1 MAAQTWN
8 NLELTR
14 AIQMLQGQISDL
26 ETRLSANIPKVE
38 QDLAQT
44 RAAAEGMFAAL
55 RAEVQPEVDKIGTI
69 ITTVSGLQDQLTA
82 ERVRVDGAESTYAGL
97 VNGKAEY
104 ESKINQLESKVN
116 QLIADAGQ
124 ISDTVQASTNQIGI
138 ESQSRVTLDSKIDFV
153 SNKLE
158 QLVHDHEHLKRV
170 EETHYASQ
178 QMQIA
183 TVQGNQDKGSGSSGG
198 GGMGSREPL
207 ATNKLV
213 ASEDKIEGVEDKQT
227 LEDWFE
233 NVAMKVNLVYPG
245 AKTILDWA
253 ASNAA
258 EITASEINRR
268 GDSTLATMLSLQMYV
283 FLKCKTKAT
292 AANHLKTLSSERGLE
307 GWRILRKELMGG
319 RWTTTRRR
327 V

>member
-26 ETRLSANIPKVE
+26 ETLLSANIPKVE
-38 QDLAQT
+38 QDVAQT
-44 RAAAEGMFAAL
+44 RAAAESMFAAL
-55 RAEVQPEVDKIGTI
+55 RAEVQPEVDKIGPI
-69 ITTVSGLQDQLTA
+69 MTTMSNLQDQITA
-82 ERVRVDGAESTYAGL
+82 ERVRIDGAESTYAGL
-97 VNGKAEY
+97 ANGRIEY
-104 ESKINQLESKVN
+104 EGKINQLV
-116 QLIADAGQ
+116 ADAGQ
-124 ISDTVQASTNQIGI
+124 LSDTVQAGTNQIGI
-138 ESQSRVTLDSKIDFV
+138 ESQSRVNMDSKIDFV

-170 EETHYASQ
+170 EETHDASQ

-213 ASEDKIEGVEDKQT
+213 VSEDKIEGVEDKQT

-233 NVAMKVNLVYPG
+233 NVATKVNLVYPG
-245 AKTILDWA
+245 AKAILGWA
-253 ASNAA
+253 ASNAT
-258 EITASEINRR
+258 EITASEINSR
-268 GDSTLATMLSLQMYV
+268 GDSSLATMLSLQMYV
-283 FLKCKTKAT
+283 FLKC
-292 AANHLKTLSSERGLE
+292 
-307 GWRILRKELMGG
+307 
-319 RWTTTRRR
+319 
-327 V
+327 